1 ASRSGR
7 SFTMEAIVVA
17 CAALVA
23 LVLIDA
29 GYWIAVS
36 LMRWSPVFIIG
47 AATGWCAHREGLGPI
62 EALAAGALASM
73 AVRHLL
79 RRAEEASD
87 RND

>member
-1 ASRSGR
+1 
-7 SFTMEAIVVA
+7 MEALVVA

-36 LMRWSPVFIIG
+36 LMRWTPVLIVG
-47 AATGWCAHREGLGPI
+47 AAIGWFVHREGLRSI
-62 EALAAGALASM
+62 EALAAGTLASI

-79 RRAEEASD
+79 RRVEEACD
-87 RND
+87 WNE

>member
-1 ASRSGR
+1 
-7 SFTMEAIVVA
+7 MEALVIA
-17 CAALVA
+17 IAALVA
-23 LVLIDA
+23 AVLIDA
-29 GYWIAVS
+29 CCWIALS

-79 RRAEEASD
+79 RRVEEASD
-87 RND
+87 WND